1 MRSEE
6 YLLLAEIEYWQ
17 EMIESRKNFLSRR
30 AIDEMVQS
38 QAQAKRKLT
47 SLRDMNYPGL
57 DPVPDLVPVFA
68 N

>member
-17 EMIESRKNFLSRR
+17 EMIETRKCFLSRR

-38 QAQAKRKLT
+38 QAQAKRRLA
-47 SLRDMNYPGL
+47 SLREKSNRRRDYM
-57 DPVPDLVPVFA
+57 PDVTPVFA

>member
-17 EMIESRKNFLSRR
+17 EMIETRKCFLSRR

-38 QAQAKRKLT
+38 QAQAKRRLT
-47 SLRDMNYPGL
+47 SLREKYQHGL
-57 DPVPDLVPVFA
+57 DPVPAVAPVFA